1 VSINQCLNTCDV
13 TRCDVG
19 ATYGIVFARPNSRF
33 EACIFNGQCTIR
45 IFMDLGEV
53 ILLNKRF
60 HLFEPYGS
68 AGEVDEMSKHLSGGK
83 SHRNI
88 SPNQTSPF
96 C

>member
-1 VSINQCLNTCDV
+1 
-13 TRCDVG
+13 
-19 ATYGIVFARPNSRF
+19 
-33 EACIFNGQCTIR
+33 
-45 IFMDLGEV
+45 MDLGEV